1 MSPIKASKV
10 SKTQDKITPTYFHEN
25 SLVFSWKYYDSS
37 LDNFHLEHKSLSYVL
52 ELLDQL
58 KILSEKTLLEA
69 KEAGDALRFHRIDF
83 KTHNVSEKTLG
94 IKNEGLMADENA
106 YQFQLS
112 KRNGRV
118 IGFMLNNTFYI
129 RWFDPE
135 HNLYPQRF
143 GITPCP
149 RGFSDCEQRLKE
161 LENTHSQI
169 MEYLD
174 KETAPKA

>member
-1 MSPIKASKV
+1 MSRIKPSKV
-10 SKTQDKITPTYFHEN
+10 SKTQDKITPTNFHEN

-37 LDNFHLEHKSLSYVL
+37 LDNFHLEHKSLPYVL

-58 KILSEKTLLEA
+58 KILSEKTLFEA

-83 KTHNVSEKTLG
+83 KTHNVSEKTLD

-135 HNLYPQRF
+135 HNLYSKKF

-149 RGFSDCEQRLKE
+149 RGFPECEQRLYEMEKVHYGLMSL
-161 LENTHSQI
+161 LE
-169 MEYLD
+169 E
-174 KETAPKA
+174 ETAPTS